1 MRRTPIRVH
10 LCSFVIV
17 WTVVCCASGAQT
29 AAVANLTGDWI
40 ATFGDSTSAGT
51 LALHMTQDTAGHVSG
66 TYTSTLGG
74 AGLVTGSVSEGTL
87 SATLA
92 QTQSQCPGSYQA
104 KLTLSADGGDGTFSG
119 KDCLGDHE
127 NGVVSMRHK
136 TADELKPAAP
146 ITRDKDG
153 NVQPFKLVY
162 QNGLPFWL
170 SRSDSA
176 FLAVGA
182 QEVGDYFRL
191 LVLVSNASDQAFNF
205 IPSAIR
211 VDDLNENKVLPY
223 VSPSEIAARIEHRMA
238 VASALMAFGNGM
250 RAYSQSMVTAHTTG
264 TLSAYDS
271 GGTWVR
277 GNYFATTTTRVPVD
291 HAQLAAENAQNR
303 AALAARAGQRIE
315 ELNHGAVG
323 AQTIPPKSY
332 VLGTTMFR
340 KPKTAN
346 LKGIVGKDYKS
357 YFVRVLVPIGDD
369 KLVFL
374 FPVELLQALPH
385 TQH

>member
-1 MRRTPIRVH
+1 VKPISTGLR
-10 LCSFVIV
+10 LCLLVTSC
-17 WTVVCCASGAQT
+17 VVSCLTEAQT
-29 AAVANLTGDWI
+29 SGGGNLTGDWI

-51 LALHMTQDTAGHVSG
+51 LALHMAQDAAGHVSG

-74 AGLVTGSVSEGTL
+74 AGLVTGTVSEGTL

-127 NGVVSMRHK
+127 NGVVSMRRK
-136 TADELKPAAP
+136 TADETTPVS

-153 NVQPFKLVY
+153 NIQPFKLVY

-170 SRSDSA
+170 SRSGSA

-182 QEVGDYFRL
+182 QEVGGYFRL
-191 LVLVSNASDQAFNF
+191 LVLVSNASEQDFNF

-211 VDDLNENKVLPY
+211 VDDLNENKGLSY

-238 VASALMAFGNGM
+238 VAAALMAFGNGM

-271 GGTWVR
+271 NGTWVR
-277 GNYFATTTTRVPVD
+277 GSYFATTTTRVPVD
-291 HAQLAAENAQNR
+291 HTQLAAENSQNR
-303 AALAARAGQRIE
+303 AVLAARAGQRIE
-315 ELNHGAVG
+315 ELNRGAMG
-323 AQTIPPKSY
+323 SQTILPKGY

-357 YFVRVLVPIGDD
+357 YFVRVLVPIGDE
-369 KLVFL
+369 KFIFL

-385 TQH
+385 PQR

>member
-1 MRRTPIRVH
+1 MSRIAMIFM
-10 LCSFVIV
+10 LCLMAEPMGS
-17 WTVVCCASGAQT
+17 QT
-29 AAVANLTGDWI
+29 QDARGINLAGEWI

-51 LALHMTQDTAGHVSG
+51 LALHMAQDASGHISG

-104 KLTLSADGGDGTFSG
+104 KLTLSADGGDGEFSG
-119 KDCLGDHE
+119 KDCLGPHE
-127 NGVVSMRHK
+127 NGVVSMRRK
-136 TADELKPAAP
+136 SADEMKPAAP

-153 NVQPFKLVY
+153 NIQPFKMVY

-182 QEVGDYFRL
+182 QEVGSYFRL
-191 LVLVSNASDQAFNF
+191 LVLVSNVSGQAFNF

-277 GNYFATTTTRVPVD
+277 GNYLATTTTRVPVD
-291 HAQLAAENAQNR
+291 NSRLAAENAQNR
-303 AALAARAGQRIE
+303 EALSARASQSIAALNR
-315 ELNHGAVG
+315 GAIG

-357 YFVRVLVPIGDD
+357 YYVRVLIPIGDD

-385 TQH
+385 TQQ

>member
-1 MRRTPIRVH
+1 
-10 LCSFVIV
+10 
-17 WTVVCCASGAQT
+17 
-29 AAVANLTGDWI
+29 
-40 ATFGDSTSAGT
+40 
-51 LALHMTQDTAGHVSG
+51 
-66 TYTSTLGG
+66 
-74 AGLVTGSVSEGTL
+74 LVTGSVSEGTL
-87 SATLA
+87 NATLA
-92 QTQSQCPGSYQA
+92 QTQAQCPGSYQA

-119 KDCLGDHE
+119 RDCLGDHE

-136 TADELKPAAP
+136 TADEMKPAGA

-170 SRSDSA
+170 SRSDLA

-182 QEVGDYFRL
+182 QEVGGYFRL
-191 LVLVSNASDQAFNF
+191 IVLVGNASDQAFNF

-223 VSPSEIAARIEHRMA
+223 VPPSEIAARVEHRMA

-250 RAYSQSMVTAHTTG
+250 RAYSQSMVMAHTTG

-291 HAQLAAENAQNR
+291 HTQLEAENAQNR
-303 AALAARAGQRIE
+303 AALGTQSGQRIE
-315 ELNHGAVG
+315 ELNRGAVG

-340 KPKTAN
+340 KPRTAN

-357 YFVRVLVPIGDD
+357 YFVRVLVPIGDN
-369 KLVFL
+369 KLIFL
-374 FPVELLQALPH
+374 FPVELLQQLPH
-385 TQH
+385 AQH